1 MARPI
6 TDLRA
11 VSARRRHRPAGA
23 ALGALAAGLVLAA
36 APARALDLRAMW
48 DFGQPA
54 LSEQRFVA
62 ALDAASPDERLI
74 LRTQIARTHGL
85 RRDFGKAREILADL
99 APALPTASAEARVR
113 YQMEL
118 GRTWASGAHP
128 PDLPP
133 QARDEA
139 RRLFLAARD
148 TAVAARLDELAIDA
162 VHMMAFVDTAPAQQ
176 ADWARAALGMLE
188 RSDQPAAKRWE
199 GSLRNNLGV
208 ALKEQGEP
216 EAAIEQFRLSRA
228 AYLRDGRTQL
238 ARYADWMIGWT
249 ERGRGRLAA
258 ALEIQLRLERE
269 WAAAGEADAD
279 VFEELDALYTALG
292 DPARAA
298 QYRVRAKEAR

>member
-1 MARPI
+1 MARTLAPRL
-6 TDLRA
+6 TVPTER
-11 VSARRRHRPAGA
+11 VPRRVRA

-36 APARALDLRAMW
+36 SPARALDLRAMW

-62 ALDAASPDERLI
+62 ALDTASPDEQLI

-85 RRDFGKAREILADL
+85 RRDFGKAREILAGL
-99 APALPTASAEARVR
+99 APALPAASAEARVR
-113 YQMEL
+113 YHLEL
-118 GRTWASGAHP
+118 GRTFASAAHP
-128 PDLPP
+128 PDLP
-133 QARDEA
+133 QDARDEA
-139 RRLFLAARD
+139 RRLFLTARD
-148 TAVAARLDELAIDA
+148 GAVAARLDDLAIDA

-176 ADWARAALGMLE
+176 ADWARQALVMLE

-208 ALKEQGEP
+208 ALKQQGEP
-216 EAAIEQFRLSRA
+216 EAAIEQFRQSRA
-228 AYLRDGRTQL
+228 AYLRDGRVRH

-258 ALEIQLRLERE
+258 ALDIQLRLERE
-269 WAAAGEADAD
+269 WAAAGEPDAD

-298 QYRVRAKEAR
+298 HYRARMKEAR